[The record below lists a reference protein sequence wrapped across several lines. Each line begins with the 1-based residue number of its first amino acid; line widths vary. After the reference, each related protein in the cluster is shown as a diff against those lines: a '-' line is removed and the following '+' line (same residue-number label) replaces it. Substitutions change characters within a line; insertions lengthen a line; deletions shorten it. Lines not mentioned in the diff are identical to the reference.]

1 MFQPSSNTSM
11 TGRRDSTKKSSI
23 LMMRSILKITHTEI
37 RHKAFVKSH
46 RYRVLVLKVKKLPIL
61 RFSLAALAAL
71 ADHILSRSNSW
82 LSQLRRRRTC
92 PPKRKK
98 LEILNCSSNG
108 KSVQRFPSIGSC
120 TKSFMG
126 AKPIELMNNTRCTP

>member
-1 MFQPSSNTSM
+1 
-11 TGRRDSTKKSSI
+11 
-23 LMMRSILKITHTEI
+23 MRSILKITHTEI
-37 RHKAFVKSH
+37 RHKAFVKSR

-61 RFSLAALAAL
+61 RFSLTAL

-98 LEILNCSSNG
+98 LEILNCSSNR
-108 KSVQRFPSIGSC
+108 KSVQRFPSIGYC